1 MATTKS
7 LRKLKNANLLVL
19 TADSSDSILNS
30 FCQDFKDAKFASTIE
45 EAISKLNNP
54 HINNDGSISHT
65 DIVILDSNVTNYQEF
80 SKYLKSNMPTVPKIM
95 VSDSLGDDMILN
107 AVNCDAY
114 MLLPKTMAPAELRVA
129 VVMCLNRA
137 KRGDKVEFAKGIYF
151 DEYRQQFFKKNGES
165 IDFTKLE
172 FGLLKLL
179 LDRRGDI
186 TDYDTIKDQVW
197 RGKKMSIFTMRN
209 VVNKIRQKTYY
220 DIIKNFSNKGYT
232 IDEPKNR

>member
-1 MATTKS
+1 MVTTKN
-7 LRKLKNANLLVL
+7 LRKLKNANLLVI
-19 TADSSDSILNS
+19 TSDSSDKALST
-30 FCQDFKDAKFASTIE
+30 FCQDFKDAKFASTTA

-54 HINNDGSISHT
+54 HINNDGSISHI
-65 DIVILDSNVTNYQEF
+65 DIVILDTNVANYQEF
-80 SKYLKSNMPTVPKIM
+80 AKQLKATMPTIPKIII
-95 VSDSLGDDMILN
+95 SDSLEDDMILN
-107 AVNCDAY
+107 AVNCEAY
-114 MLLPKTMAPAELRVA
+114 MLLPKTISNSELRVA
-129 VVMCLNRA
+129 VIMCLNQA

-151 DEYRQQFFKKNGES
+151 DEYRQLFFRKNGEN
-165 IDFTKLE
+165 IDLTKLE

-186 TDYDTIKDQVW
+186 TDYDIIKDQVW